1 MHLNVSLSCE
11 TDLKK
16 LQDFLYAQSQQ
27 DKNFTGLLE
36 AVISETTI
44 VTAIHN
50 IKSNKGSKTA
60 GVDKVKMDKYLQ
72 MPKDKVLRRCVD
84 NSEGAALPP
93 CEPAA
98 TSG

>member
-72 MPKDKVLRRCVD
+72 MPKDEVVGSERKPVRCWTTSRR
-84 NSEGAALPP
+84 G
-93 CEPAA
+93 